1 MTYQGPLSACGSES
15 ISLSTQQPSGCS
27 CVSVSMYAGRYVPRA
42 VLMDLVSSAP
52 QPLHHGSELLC
63 LKLKVLCRA
72 NACSREAGCPCRS
85 PVLWTQCVPAH
96 SVRSSGPTTSSSA
109 RYTQRLPPFWPS
121 DQLLLRGQM
130 CAPKHTQAA
139 SLTKMYFADRR
150 RQQLGQGPLHRG
162 CRVDRLGLGC
172 RAEGGG
178 ELRLPTRY
186 AHTTAS
192 GPTLTQL

>member
-1 MTYQGPLSACGSES
+1 MRQRVNVCR
-15 ISLSTQQPSGCS
+15 SLCAS
-27 CVSVSMYAGRYVPRA
+27 CRA
-42 VLMDLVSSAP
+42 
-52 QPLHHGSELLC
+52 HGSGELCSTALASRQRVALLETQSVVPC
-63 LKLKVLCRA
+63 QR
-72 NACSREAGCPCRS
+72 ACSREAGCPCRS